1 MNALFTYGSLM
12 CEDIMF
18 RVAGACQVAGDAVL
32 DGFRCLSVCDEE
44 YPAIA
49 PRENAVTRG
58 VLYRNIAADGW
69 RKLDDFEGEMYERRS
84 VTVKLISG
92 EEVSADTYVFR
103 SEFHYLLTDLDWRFE
118 TFLKQGKQRFIEKY
132 IGFKK
137 I

>member
-18 RVAGACQVAGDAVL
+18 RVAGDCEVAGEAVL
-32 DGFRCLSVCDEE
+32 DGFRCLAVCNEE

-49 PRENAVTRG
+49 PCENAATRG
-58 VLYRNIAADGW
+58 VLYRAIAADGW

-84 VTVKLISG
+84 VTVRLISG
-92 EEVSADTYVFR
+92 ETVSADTYVFR
-103 SEFHYLLTDLDWRFE
+103 VEFHHLLTDLDWRFE

-132 IGFKK
+132 IGFER